1 MKAAKKGERERK
13 RKVNSFN
20 LGDEYRDLNIHFV

>member
-1 MKAAKKGERERK
+1 MKAAKKGKRE